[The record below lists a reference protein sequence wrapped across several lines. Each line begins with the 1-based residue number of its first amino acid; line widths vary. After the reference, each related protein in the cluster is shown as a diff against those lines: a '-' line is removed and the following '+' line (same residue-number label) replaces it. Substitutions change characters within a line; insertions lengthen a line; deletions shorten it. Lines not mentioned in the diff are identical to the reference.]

1 MTITSFLKCKSAF
14 RLKTISVRIRGRVSP
29 LMLVGLLMSLI
40 VGECLA
46 ASQPLVVGVREIAP
60 FVIKK
65 PEGGYTGVSIELWQ
79 RIANKLELDYVY
91 RSESLVGLLDGVKTG
106 KLDVAVAAL
115 TVTAEREAF
124 LDFTH
129 PFYSTGLAIAVPTSP
144 SGVWAT
150 LSAAFSWKFVHALA
164 VLVLLLM
171 AVGFIIWLLERRANP
186 AQFGGK
192 PHEGVGSG
200 FWWSAVTM
208 TTVGYGDKAPVTAA
222 GRFVAILWMF
232 FSVITISGFTATIAS
247 VFTVQQLSGPVSG
260 PDDLDRVIV
269 GTLRGSTS
277 EAYLLE
283 HDIRVRYFDN
293 INDALNALP
302 EQQIGAVVYDAPIM
316 RYLVNSDPKSALEV
330 LPGTFLKQNYA
341 FAVPTG
347 SELRE
352 PMNRSM
358 LEILS
363 DPAWS
368 DVVTSYLGN

>member
-1 MTITSFLKCKSAF
+1 M
-14 RLKTISVRIRGRVSP
+14 
-29 LMLVGLLMSLI
+29 
-40 VGECLA
+40 
-46 ASQPLVVGVREIAP
+46 REIAP

-65 PEGGYTGVSIELWQ
+65 PDGVYTGVSIELWQ
-79 RIANKLELDYVY
+79 RIADKLELDYEY
-91 RSESLVGLLDGVKTG
+91 RSETLVSLLEGVKTG

-115 TVTAEREAF
+115 TVTAEREAL

-129 PFYSTGLAIAVPTSP
+129 PFYSTGLSIAVATTP
-144 SGVWAT
+144 SGIWAT
-150 LSAAFSWKFVHALA
+150 LSAAFSWKFVNALA
-164 VLVLLLM
+164 VLFLLLM

-277 EAYLLE
+277 EAYLV
-283 HDIRVRYFDN
+283 DRGIKVRYFDS
-293 INDALNALP
+293 INDALHVLP
-302 EQQIGAVVYDAPIM
+302 EQKIGAVVYDAPIM
-316 RYLVNSDPKSALEV
+316 RYLINSDPESTLEV

-341 FAVPTG
+341 FAVPSG
-347 SELRE
+347 SDLRE
-352 PMNRSM
+352 PMNRAL
-358 LEILS
+358 LEALS

-368 DVVTSYLGN
+368 DVVTGYVGN